1 MNRLRYLH
9 VNPMPLPGIL
19 RKICTEIAI
28 LLIFLAL
35 GSPAIATNQTDPV
48 AATPKTA
55 VGTALVIYT
64 SPTIVLQTLER
75 GQAPQ
80 MATWSKDDKY
90 VIVVLE
96 NSSVPSTKRESGI
109 GQTLVVWE
117 IATGHILH
125 RERVPSGSN
134 DETMRLNQ
142 LSIDEY
148 GKVRLSVVL
157 QTKGSPTCRKR
168 TLTYRP
174 GGSESWDYGF
184 RPDDEGP
191 CEVKKSDYPRSHGGN
206 LRLMDTSRGLAV
218 FDESKGGTLVQVLE
232 KPELIIIGDAELSP
246 DGRWLAMNMARARQS
261 EKYTTNIILF
271 DILSSNYGP
280 AISIGSRES
289 YDHVLWMGPNQIL
302 LPEREE
308 REGAYLFD
316 TRTGKQIEPRIEGHC
331 RLTPLDEQTLVGSA
345 HANCFWPEAGE
356 SRTGPQGLRRYVLGQ
371 GWQNLNEDD
380 FKGRVIDKI
389 AASPD
394 RKSLAV
400 LTRNRKTQKT
410 IGERH
415 ILIID
420 TGSGQLTNQ
429 TLLDRPEYGSDGR
442 IFDEGP
448 VDAQGRRPIIWG
460 DKTSFAWSH
469 DGRRIF
475 FSTEKGRR
483 YHWQPA
489 PELPIEFTAE
499 QAPINPLSWRRI
511 DDQTED
517 WIDFDEVAGTV
528 TKVEIAPGWKNGLR
542 KFDLNENVVGAGLIP
557 QYGFSWEMTANG
569 GLFVRD
575 VSASGND
582 SRKYGFRTL
591 FLDNRRFLTIGGTDD
606 QQGDSSYDTNLQADT
621 DLVRW
626 EWRNQPFSSF
636 GPQTFMRDN
645 FQPQL
650 AKRYLECSRAY
661 TCDQITRKS
670 MNMRNINTTL
680 PSVTIDRIVAEPTPN
695 MATVTMTIREG
706 LRTNR
711 EDRRLYDDNNKTRSG
726 IYNLRLFRNGAL
738 VGQFPE
744 VNEEKIGR
752 EITSWR
758 DANRLKPG
766 PDGTVKVTLRTALP
780 TATESTELT
789 FTAYAF
795 NEDRIKS
802 ETAKQSYVAPAVA
815 NPRKRRAFIISIG
828 IDEYVQ
834 SRLALRFAAADA
846 RIISERLAA
855 IPDYQV
861 ATVALLGTK
870 VDSKPLHIS
879 KDMIAATLGILAGA
893 PRDAALKRLAA
904 MGVDARTLKKVAALD
919 KATPDDIVIISYAGH
934 GWADKQGNFYLIPSD
949 GLWPDDKPE
958 PVIPSL
964 LSTATTTNWLRQIDA
979 GEIAFI
985 IDACHAGASVDAGG
999 FKPGPMG
1006 DPGLGQLA
1014 FDKGIRIL
1022 AATQGGDVAI
1032 EDASKGHGLLT
1043 YALVQEGLTE
1053 SGGKADLD
1061 GNGAILLDEWLG
1073 YGVKQTTSLVDQ
1085 ATVQARDRTDDSG
1098 FSFPNRDR
1106 IRKEQSV
1113 QQPSLFDFNGK
1124 ASGVVLKTGIK

>member
-19 RKICTEIAI
+19 RKTCTEIAI

-35 GSPAIATNQTDPV
+35 GSPAIAKNQTDPV

-96 NSSVPSTKRESGI
+96 NSSVPSTERESGYDR
-109 GQTLVVWE
+109 TLVVWE

-174 GGSESWDYGF
+174 GGSESWDSGY

-191 CEVKKSDYPRSHGGN
+191 CEARKSDYPRSHSGN
-206 LRLMDTSRGLAV
+206 LLLKDTSRGLAV

-232 KPELIIIGDAELSP
+232 KPEPIIIGDAELSP

-261 EKYTTNIILF
+261 EKYATNIILF
-271 DILSSNYGP
+271 DILSSTYGP

-289 YDHVLWMGPNQIL
+289 YDNVLWMGPNQIL
-302 LPEREE
+302 LPERAEK
-308 REGAYLFD
+308 EGAYLFD
-316 TRTGKQIEPRIEGHC
+316 TRTGKEIAPRIEGHC
-331 RLTPLDEQTLVGSA
+331 RLTPLNGQILIGSA
-345 HANCFWPEAGE
+345 HANCFWPEAE
-356 SRTGPQGLRRYVLGQ
+356 QYRAAPQGLRRYVVGQ
-371 GWQNLNEDD
+371 GWQNLNEAD
-380 FKGRVIDKI
+380 FKDRVIEKI

-394 RKSLAV
+394 RKSIAV
-400 LTRNRKTQKT
+400 LTRSRKTQNNV
-410 IGERH
+410 GERH

-469 DGRRIF
+469 DGRRILV
-475 FSTEKGRR
+475 STEKGRR
-483 YHWQPA
+483 HHWKPA
-489 PELPIEFTAE
+489 PELPIEFTE
-499 QAPINPLSWRRI
+499 DQAPINPLSWRRI

-528 TKVEIAPGWKNGLR
+528 TQVEIAPGWKNGLR

-575 VSASGND
+575 VSATGND
-582 SRKYGFRTL
+582 NRKYGFRTL
-591 FLDNRRFLTIGGTDD
+591 FLDNSRFLTIGGTYD
-606 QQGDSSYDTNLQADT
+606 QQGDSSYDTNLPADT

-650 AKRYLECSRAY
+650 AKLYLECSRTY
-661 TCDQITRKS
+661 TCEQTTRQS
-670 MNMRNINTTL
+670 ENMKNINTTL
-680 PSVTIDRIVAEPTPN
+680 PSVTINSIVAGPKLN
-695 MATVTMTIREG
+695 MAKVSVTIREG
-706 LRTNR
+706 LRPDVANG
-711 EDRRLYDDNNKTRSG
+711 KTRSG

-744 VNEEKIGR
+744 VDEEKVGR
-752 EITSWR
+752 DILGWR
-758 DANRLKPG
+758 KANRLKPG
-766 PDGTVKVTLRTALP
+766 PDRTVKVTFQTELP
-780 TATESTELT
+780 TDTVSKELT

-815 NPRKRRAFIISIG
+815 NPRKRRAFIVTIG

-855 IPDYQV
+855 IPDYHV
-861 ATVALLGTK
+861 TTVALLGTK
-870 VDSKPLHIS
+870 TGGKPLHIS
-879 KDMIAATLGILAGA
+879 KNMIAATLGILAGA
-893 PRDAALKRLAA
+893 QRDAALKRLAA
-904 MGVDARTLKKVAALD
+904 MGVDAPTLKKVAALD

-934 GWADKQGNFYLIPSD
+934 GWADKQGNFYLIPAD
-949 GLWPDDKPE
+949 GVWPDDQPE
-958 PVIPSL
+958 PVTSSL

-1061 GNGAILLDEWLG
+1061 GNGSILLDEWLG

-1085 ATVQARDRTDDSG
+1085 ATVQTRDGVDDSA

-1106 IRKEQSV
+1106 TRKEQSV
-1113 QQPSLFDFNGK
+1113 QQPSLFDFTGK
-1124 ASGVVLKTGIK
+1124 PSAVVLKTGLK

>member
-1 MNRLRYLH
+1 MNRLRYLL

-19 RKICTEIAI
+19 RNICTGIAI

-35 GSPAIATNQTDPV
+35 GSPAIAMNQTDPV
-48 AATPKTA
+48 TERPKSA
-55 VGTALVIYT
+55 VGPALLVYT
-64 SPTIVLQTLER
+64 SPTIVLQTM
-75 GQAPQ
+75 GQDQKPLLA
-80 MATWSKDDKY
+80 AWSRDDKY
-90 VIVVLE
+90 VIVLLDG
-96 NSSVPSTKRESGI
+96 SP
-109 GQTLVVWE
+109 QTLVLWE
-117 IATGHILH
+117 MATGHIVH
-125 RERVPSGSN
+125 REPIPAGKD
-134 DETMRLNQ
+134 DETMRLNE
-142 LSIDEY
+142 LSIDED

-157 QTKGSPTCRKR
+157 QTNGSPICRIR
-168 TLTYRP
+168 TMNYRP
-174 GGSESWDYGF
+174 GRSESWFVGF

-191 CEVKKSDYPRSHGGN
+191 CEVKEPDFPKSHGGD
-206 LRLMDTSRGLAV
+206 LYLMNAYRGLVAY
-218 FDESKGGTLVQVLE
+218 DNSKEGGFVQVLE
-232 KPELIIIGDAELSP
+232 KPAPLLVTDAKLSP
-246 DGRWLAMNMARARQS
+246 DGRWLAMKTNMARVR
-261 EKYTTNIILF
+261 EKYGSSFLLF
-271 DILSSNYGP
+271 DIVTSTYGT
-280 AISIGSRES
+280 AFGIGSYEHH
-289 YDHVLWMGPNQIL
+289 YIHVLWMGPNQIL
-302 LPEREE
+302 LPERDDKG
-308 REGAYLFD
+308 GAYLLD
-316 TRTGKQIEPRIEGHC
+316 ARTGKQIGPLIEGHC

-345 HANCFWPEAGE
+345 YANCFGPEAGDYP
-356 SRTGPQGLRRYVLGQ
+356 TGPQGLRRYVVGQ
-371 GWQNLNEDD
+371 GWQNLNEAD
-380 FKGRVIDKI
+380 FKNRVIERI

-394 RKSLAV
+394 RKSVAV
-400 LTRNRKTQKT
+400 LTRTRKAQNTDEQ
-410 IGERH
+410 RH
-415 ILIID
+415 ILIVD
-420 TGSGQLTNQ
+420 TVSGNLVAQ
-429 TLLDRPEYGSDGR
+429 TLLDRLEHES
-442 IFDEGP
+442 EGQKFP
-448 VDAQGRRPIIWG
+448 AAPADAQAQNPIMSDHW
-460 DKTSFAWSH
+460 SYFAWSP
-469 DGRRIF
+469 DGSRILAKARSGRRF
-475 FSTEKGRR
+475 
-483 YHWQPA
+483 HWKPGA
-489 PELPIEFTAE
+489 ELPIEFTE
-499 QAPINPLSWRRI
+499 KQAPINPLTWKRS
-511 DDQTED
+511 DNGNEF
-517 WIDFDEVAGTV
+517 WIDYDEVAGTV
-528 TKVEIAPGWKNGLR
+528 TKVEIGPSWKNGLR
-542 KFDLNENVVGAGLIP
+542 SINLNASVVGAGLIP
-557 QYGFSWEMTANG
+557 QYGYSWEMTSG
-569 GLFVRD
+569 GTLFVRNLRD
-575 VSASGND
+575 QYD
-582 SRKYGFRTL
+582 SRTSDGFRTQI
-591 FLDNRRFLTIGGTDD
+591 LDDRRYLTIGGVND
-606 QQGDSSYDTNLQADT
+606 QQGDSSYDTNLPADT

-650 AKRYLECSRAY
+650 AKLYLECSRTY
-661 TCDQITRKS
+661 TCDQTVRQS
-670 MNMRNINTTL
+670 ENMKNINTTL
-680 PSVTIDRIVAEPTPN
+680 PSVTINSIVAGPKLN
-695 MATVTMTIREG
+695 MAKVSVTIREG
-706 LRTNR
+706 LRPDVANG
-711 EDRRLYDDNNKTRSG
+711 KTRSG

-766 PDGTVKVTLRTALP
+766 PDGTVKVTLQAALP

-815 NPRKRRAFIISIG
+815 NPRKRRAFIVTIG

-855 IPDYQV
+855 IPDYHV
-861 ATVALLGTK
+861 TTVALLGTK
-870 VDSKPLHIS
+870 TGGKPLHIS

-904 MGVDARTLKKVAALD
+904 MGVDAPTLKKVAALD

-934 GWADKQGNFYLIPSD
+934 GWADKQGNFYLIPAD
-949 GLWPDDKPE
+949 GLWPDDQPE
-958 PVIPSL
+958 PVTSSL

-1085 ATVQARDRTDDSG
+1085 ATVQTRDGADDSA

-1106 IRKEQSV
+1106 TRKEQSV
-1113 QQPSLFDFNGK
+1113 QQPSLFDFTGK
-1124 ASGVVLKTGIK
+1124 PSAVVLKTGLK